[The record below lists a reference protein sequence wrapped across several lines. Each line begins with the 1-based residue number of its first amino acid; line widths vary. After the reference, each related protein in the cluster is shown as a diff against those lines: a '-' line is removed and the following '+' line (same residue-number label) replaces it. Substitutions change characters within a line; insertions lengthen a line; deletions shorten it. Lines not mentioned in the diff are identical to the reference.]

1 MKVAVLMGGRSAER
15 EISLKTGQG
24 VARAL
29 RELGHATTSV
39 DAADGAL
46 LPPGG
51 EEAGARPA
59 GEVARLP
66 LAAQIGVVDVPAVRE
81 ADLVYLALHGTFGE
95 DGRVQALLELA
106 GKRYTGSGV
115 LASALAMDKDM
126 SKRMFVDA
134 GVPTPRWTVRRA
146 GEGPDASDVA
156 ACGGLPV
163 VVKPSEEGSSVAL
176 TIVERADD
184 LVPAF
189 EEAALHGG
197 VVLIEEYIPGREL
210 TVAVLD
216 DEALPVVEIRPKQGF
231 YDYENKYT
239 PGRTD
244 YFCPADLPAGV
255 AERVR
260 ALGLQAALALGCTGV
275 SRVDFRLSPEGEAH
289 CLEVNTIPGMT
300 PTSLVPMAARAVG
313 MSYEDGVARA
323 LASATGHPA
332 SRGAARAGGSRHPAA
347 TRR

>member
-15 EISLKTGQG
+15 VISLKTGLG

-29 RELGHATTSV
+29 RSLGHDTTSV

-46 LPPGG
+46 LPPGS
-51 EEAGARPA
+51 EEAGARGPD
-59 GEVARLP
+59 EIARLP
-66 LAAQIGVVDVPAVRE
+66 LAAQVRIVDVPAVRA
-81 ADLVYLALHGTFGE
+81 ADVVFIALHGTFGE
-95 DGRVQALLELA
+95 DGRIQALLELA

-126 SKRMFVDA
+126 SKRVFADA
-134 GVPTPRWTVRRA
+134 GVPTPRWVVRRA
-146 GEGPDASDVA
+146 GERPQARDLE

-176 TIVERADD
+176 TIVEREAD

-189 EEAALHGG
+189 EQAAPHGG

-210 TVAVLD
+210 TVVVLD
-216 DEALPVVEIRPKQGF
+216 HEALPIIEIRPKQGF
-231 YDYENKYT
+231 YDYTNKYT

-244 YFCPADLPAGV
+244 YFCPADLPVAT

-260 ALGLQAALALGCTGV
+260 ALGLKAALALGCTGV
-275 SRVDFRLSPEGEAH
+275 SRVDFRLDPQDGLY

-313 MSYEDGVARA
+313 MSYEDVVART
-323 LASATGHPA
+323 LESA
-332 SRGAARAGGSRHPAA
+332 AGGSGAGGNR
-347 TRR
+347 

>member
-29 RELGHATTSV
+29 RALGHETTSV

-46 LPPGG
+46 LPAGG
-51 EEAGARPA
+51 EEAGARPI

-66 LAAQIGVVDVPAVRE
+66 LRAQVGVADVPAVRE
-81 ADLVYLALHGTFGE
+81 ADLVYIALHGTFGE

-126 SKRMFVDA
+126 SKRMFADA

-146 GEGPDASDVA
+146 GDPPDARDLE

-163 VVKPSEEGSSVAL
+163 VVKPNEEGSSVAL
-176 TIVERADD
+176 TIVERATD

-197 VVLIEEYIPGREL
+197 VVLIEEYVPGREL

-216 DEALPVVEIRPKQGF
+216 EQALPIVEIRPKQGF

-244 YFCPADLPAGV
+244 YFCPADLPAAV

-260 ALGLQAALALGCTGV
+260 GLGLKAALALGCTGV
-275 SRVDFRLSPEGEAH
+275 SRVDFRLSPQGEAH

-313 MSYEDGVARA
+313 MSYEDVVARA
-323 LASATGHPA
+323 LASATGGSGHPA
-332 SRGAARAGGSRHPAA
+332 SASR
-347 TRR
+347 

>member
-1 MKVAVLMGGRSAER
+1 MKVVVLMGGRSSER

-24 VARAL
+24 TARAL
-29 RELGHATTSV
+29 RDLGHDTVSV

-66 LAAQIGVVDVPAVRE
+66 LRAQVGVVDVPAVRE
-81 ADLVYLALHGTFGE
+81 ADLVYIALHGTFGE
-95 DGRVQALLELA
+95 DGRIQALLELA

-115 LASALAMDKDM
+115 LASALAMNKDM

-146 GEGPDASDVA
+146 GEVPGARDLE

-163 VVKPSEEGSSVAL
+163 VVKPNEEGSSVAL
-176 TIVERADD
+176 TIVEREAD
-184 LVPAF
+184 LEPAF
-189 EEAALHGG
+189 LEASLHGDL
-197 VVLIEEYIPGREL
+197 VLIEEYIPGREL
-210 TVAVLD
+210 TVAVLG
-216 DEALPVVEIRPKQGF
+216 DEALPVVEICPKSGF

-239 PGRTD
+239 KGRTD
-244 YFCPADLPAGV
+244 YFCPADLPEPLAR
-255 AERVR
+255 EVR
-260 ALGLQAALALGCTGV
+260 RSGLRAAQVLGCTGI
-275 SRVDFRLSPEGEAH
+275 SRADFRLAPGGQAS

-300 PTSLVPMAARAVG
+300 PTSLVPMAARAAG
-313 MSYEDGVARA
+313 LSYEDVVARTLE
-323 LASATGHPA
+323 LAAVETP
-332 SRGAARAGGSRHPAA
+332 RP
-347 TRR
+347 

>member
-29 RELGHATTSV
+29 RTLGHEVTSV
-39 DAADGAL
+39 DAADGAR
-46 LPPGG
+46 LPADG

-59 GEVARLP
+59 TVVGRLP
-66 LAAQIGVVDVPAVRE
+66 LRAQVGVVEVPAVRG
-81 ADLVYLALHGTFGE
+81 ADIVYIALHGTFGE
-95 DGRVQALLELA
+95 DGRIQALLELA

-115 LASALAMDKDM
+115 LASALAMDKVM
-126 SKRMFVDA
+126 SKRMFVHD
-134 GVPTPRWTVRRA
+134 GVPTPRWSARRA
-146 GEGPDASDVA
+146 DQRPEARDLE

-176 TIVERADD
+176 TIVERAAD
-184 LVPAF
+184 LEPAF
-189 EEAALHGG
+189 MEAALHGD

-210 TVAVLD
+210 TVTVLG
-216 DEALPVVEIRPKQGF
+216 DETLPIVEICPKQGF

-239 PGRTD
+239 KGRTD
-244 YFCPADLPAGV
+244 YYCPADLP
-255 AERVR
+255 E
-260 ALGLQAALALGCTGV
+260 ALAGRIGELGRRAAQVLGCTGV
-275 SRVDFRLSPEGEAH
+275 SRVDFRLPPQGEPS

-313 MSYEDGVARA
+313 LSYEDVVARTLQ
-323 LASATGHPA
+323 LAAVTGPL
-332 SRGAARAGGSRHPAA
+332 R
-347 TRR
+347 

>member
-29 RELGHATTSV
+29 RALGHETTSV

-59 GEVARLP
+59 GVVERLP
-66 LAAQIGVVDVPAVRE
+66 LGAQVGVVDVPAVRD
-81 ADLVYLALHGTFGE
+81 ADIVYIALHGTFGE
-95 DGRVQALLELA
+95 DGRIQALLELA

-126 SKRMFVDA
+126 SKRMFVDG

-146 GEGPDASDVA
+146 GEMPDARDLE

-163 VVKPSEEGSSVAL
+163 VVKPNEEGSSVAL
-176 TIVERADD
+176 TIVESATD

-197 VVLIEEYIPGREL
+197 VVLIEEYVAGREL

-216 DEALPVVEIRPKQGF
+216 DEALPIVEIRPKQGF

-244 YFCPADLPAGV
+244 YFCPADLPVAV
-255 AERVR
+255 AERVCG
-260 ALGLQAALALGCTGV
+260 LGLKAALALGCTGV
-275 SRVDFRLSPEGEAH
+275 SRVDFRLSPQGEAY

-313 MSYEDGVARA
+313 VSYEDVVARA
-323 LASATGHPA
+323 LESATGGPRSA
-332 SRGAARAGGSRHPAA
+332 SARR
-347 TRR
+347 

>member
-29 RELGHATTSV
+29 RALGHATTSV

-46 LPPGG
+46 LPPDG
-51 EEAGARPA
+51 EPAGARPA
-59 GEVARLP
+59 GEVLRLP
-66 LAAQIGVVDVPAVRE
+66 LRAQVGVADVPAVRD
-81 ADLVYLALHGTFGE
+81 ADVVYVALHGTFGE

-126 SKRMFVDA
+126 SKRIFADA
-134 GVPTPRWTVRRA
+134 GVPTPRWVVRRA
-146 GEGPDASDVA
+146 GERPDASDVA

-184 LVPAF
+184 LGPAF
-189 EEAALHGG
+189 DEAALHGG

-216 DEALPVVEIRPKQGF
+216 DEALPVVEIRPKHGF

-244 YFCPADLPAGV
+244 YFCPADLPAAT

-260 ALGLQAALALGCTGV
+260 GLGLKAARALGCTGV
-275 SRVDFRLSPEGEAH
+275 SRVDFRLSPQGEAY

-313 MSYEDGVARA
+313 MSYEDVVARA
-323 LASATGHPA
+323 LESAVGGPGAPGA
-332 SRGAARAGGSRHPAA
+332 SR
-347 TRR
+347 

>member
-29 RELGHATTSV
+29 RALGHETTSV

-51 EEAGARPA
+51 EEAGARPI
-59 GEVARLP
+59 GEIARLP
-66 LAAQIGVVDVPAVRE
+66 LRAQVAMADVPAVRD
-81 ADLVYLALHGTFGE
+81 ADVVYVALHGTFGE

-126 SKRMFVDA
+126 SKRVLADA
-134 GVPTPRWTVRRA
+134 GVPTPRWTVRRT
-146 GEGPDASDVA
+146 GERPGASDVE

-176 TIVERADD
+176 TIVERAED
-184 LVPAF
+184 LPGAF
-189 EEAALHGG
+189 DEAVLHGG

-244 YFCPADLPAGV
+244 YFCPADLPAAT

-260 ALGLQAALALGCTGV
+260 ELGLRAALALGCTGV
-275 SRVDFRLSPEGEAH
+275 SRVDFRLSPQGEAY

-313 MSYEDGVARA
+313 MSYEDVVARA
-323 LASATGHPA
+323 LRSATGGPDAGGA
-332 SRGAARAGGSRHPAA
+332 SR
-347 TRR
+347 

>member
-29 RELGHATTSV
+29 RTLGHDVTSV

-46 LPPGG
+46 LPAGS
-51 EEAGARPA
+51 EEAAARTA
-59 GEVARLP
+59 AVVGCLP
-66 LAAQIGVVDVPAVRE
+66 LRAQVGLLEVPAVRD
-81 ADLVYLALHGTFGE
+81 ADIVYIALHGTFGE
-95 DGRVQALLELA
+95 DGRIQALLELA

-115 LASALAMDKDM
+115 LASALAMDKVM
-126 SKRMFVDA
+126 SKRMFVHD
-134 GVPTPRWTVRRA
+134 GVPTPRWSVRRA
-146 GEGPDASDVA
+146 GERPDDRDLE

-176 TIVERADD
+176 TIVERAAD
-184 LVPAF
+184 LEPAF
-189 EEAALHGG
+189 MEAALHGD

-210 TVAVLD
+210 TVAVLG
-216 DEALPVVEIRPKQGF
+216 DEALPIVEIRPKEGF

-239 PGRTD
+239 KGRTD
-244 YFCPADLPAGV
+244 YFCPADLPGPLA
-255 AERVR
+255 VR
-260 ALGLQAALALGCTGV
+260 IRDLGLRAAQVLGCTGV
-275 SRVDFRLSPEGEAH
+275 SRVDFRLTPQGEPS

-313 MSYEDGVARA
+313 LSYEDVVARTLE
-323 LASATGHPA
+323 LAAVTGP
-332 SRGAARAGGSRHPAA
+332 RI
-347 TRR
+347 